1 MNKIKKFLKTPAAAI
16 VLFVIAAAAISYYVA
31 KEFYKAAVARGWPEK
46 KYFWICFLLPPAG
59 YLLVIALPDRGGPA
73 RGSFVSTDL
82 PEL

>member
-1 MNKIKKFLKTPAAAI
+1 MLIAVSAI
-16 VLFVIAAAAISYYVA
+16 WTVLFVIAAAAISCYVA